1 MLARN
6 PAASGPIREVGPADH
21 RSNLRQAAALSATT
35 GDGSRADGWRTL
47 WARHRVVYVAVA
59 LAVVAILAATVW
71 LVAGGDDPPGDD
83 GRDEDFMASGNHVS
97 TAGPGHLQVEN
108 QVEGENH
115 GCGWKLTNLDDGTSG
130 RWPDAGNDE
139 YDNALLQ
146 IPQAGDFRIEASG
159 DGCFFKP
166 RAGLLQ
172 TSNMP
177 FTPFFAHGDSEAFD
191 TTGTVVVKV
200 VNFNDDSPNA
210 TCQMTLHDAKT
221 GALVDLVRTATVKQG
236 EGHVRLGGQQA
247 RLPRSHVLRR
257 YGDIGLTSRLTFPT
271 ASTWM
276 RRRHRLVRSPV
287 AESHQAFSRS
297 RHVRSGYAAR
307 RAPACG
313 WVSG

>member
-1 MLARN
+1 MDDAYTFAFDELRTQGAQQTPQRWLYGAEGAIMLARN

-35 GDGSRADGWRTL
+35 GDGARADGWRTL

-97 TAGPGHLQVEN
+97 TAGPWHLQVEN

-221 GALVDLVRTATVKQG
+221 GALVDLVRTATVKQA
-236 EGHVRLGGQQA
+236 EVTFDSADSKLVYLG
-247 RLPRSHVLRR
+247 PMSCDVTV
-257 YGDIGLTSRLTFPT
+257 TS
-271 ASTWM
+271 A
-276 RRRHRLVRSPV
+276 
-287 AESHQAFSRS
+287 
-297 RHVRSGYAAR
+297 
-307 RAPACG
+307 
-313 WVSG
+313 